1 MWLPR
6 QTIPRSRLGRAIR
19 HRRKHPLGVTA
30 PLHSLFLRQA
40 GVISRDQALGAG
52 LTNRQVDHRLH
63 TGEWLRVHPSVYR
76 LAVVVPS
83 AESSVR
89 AAALWLGPAA
99 ALTGATAGWW
109 WGLLDEPPT
118 TWHFSSRRSHPQRQP
133 GVRTSRSFVD
143 PADLTRHRSVPTISR
158 PLAVLRSAAELE
170 RLHAGQGVTLIDRAK
185 QRRLVDQIDLE
196 RAYRRNAGTWGTRAV
211 RRLLDRTGDRAHSE
225 LERLAVR
232 LLHQAGVTGFAVN
245 WRTTL
250 SSGRPVE
257 LDIAF
262 RQRRLAIELDG
273 YAYHSSP
280 EAHRADLN
288 RANELMADGWVVRR
302 FTYADLI
309 ADPEGFIRQVL
320 EVLAH

>member
-1 MWLPR
+1 MWLTR
-6 QTIPRSRLGRAIR
+6 QTIPRFSPTRSIPR
-19 HRRKHPLGVTA
+19 RRKHPPGVNA
-30 PLHSLFLRQA
+30 PLRTLLLRQV
-40 GVISRDQALGAG
+40 GVISREQAVRAG
-52 LTNRQVDHRLH
+52 LTNRQIDHRIH

-83 AESSVR
+83 AESAAR

-99 ALTGATAGWW
+99 ALTGLAAGWW

-118 TWHFSSRRSHPQRQP
+118 TWHFISPRSHPQRRP
-133 GVRTSRSFVD
+133 GIRTSRTFVD
-143 PADLTRHRSVPTISR
+143 PADLTRHRSILTISR
-158 PLAVLRSAAELE
+158 PLAVLRSASQLE
-170 RLHAGQGVTLIDRAK
+170 QLQPGRGITLIDRTK
-185 QRRLVDQIDLE
+185 QRRLLGQDDLE
-196 RAYRRNAGTWGTRAV
+196 RAFRRNAGTWGTRAM
-211 RRLLDRTGDRAHSE
+211 RRVLDRTGDRAHSE
-225 LERLAVR
+225 LERLAVG
-232 LLHQAGVTGFAVN
+232 LLREAGVTGFAVN

-280 EAHRADLN
+280 ESHRADLN

-309 ADPEGFIRQVL
+309 ADPDGFVRT
-320 EVLAH
+320 VLAVLAD

>member
-1 MWLPR
+1 ML
-6 QTIPRSRLGRAIR
+6 LG
-19 HRRKHPLGVTA
+19 
-30 PLHSLFLRQA
+30 QA
-40 GVISRDQALGAG
+40 GVISRDQALRAG
-52 LTNRQVDHRLH
+52 LTDRQVDHRIH

-89 AAALWLGPAA
+89 AASLWLGPTA
-99 ALTGATAGWW
+99 ALTGMAAGWW
-109 WGLLDEPPT
+109 WELLDEPPA
-118 TWHFSSRRSHPQRQP
+118 TWEFTSRRSHPDRRL
-133 GVRTSRSFVD
+133 GVRTTRTFVD
-143 PADLTRHRSVPTISR
+143 PSDLTRHRSLPTISR
-158 PLAVLRSAAELE
+158 PLATLRSAIQLE
-170 RLHAGQGVTLIDRAK
+170 RLQPGRGITLIDRVK
-185 QRRLVDQIDLE
+185 QRRLVDQRDLE
-196 RAYRRNAGTWGTRAV
+196 RAFRRNAGTWGTRAM

-232 LLHQAGVTGFAVN
+232 LLRDAGITGFVVN

-280 EAHRADLN
+280 ESHRSDLHRAND
-288 RANELMADGWVVRR
+288 LMADGWVIRR
-302 FTYADLI
+302 FTYADLV
-309 ADPEGFIRQVL
+309 ADPEDFIRQIV
-320 EVLAH
+320 EVLAQ